1 MRYNR
6 PTKTMKKGLFF
17 TFAILFAMQ
26 DIVSAQGVLKQVGR
40 GMLTGGFY
48 HLVNGNLTPRP
59 IIRTGSTGWGTGNI
73 GYWTGNNGLGQPKP
87 AAELLEVPNGFGMKN
102 PALESL
108 EATKHHPF
116 ESLMLNTFEGT
127 QPQWNSMVSATTSG
141 GVGIKYSLAVP
152 HLFRRLG
159 FLTNEPLDSIGMKR
173 LSNFRDG
180 MANRVIG
187 ERVGHSRYE
196 NIEIKGNAMLCFAV
210 VSDAQATIDLLKQ
223 FLNREY
229 GGVNK
234 LADNY
239 AIMTCIMLGEEGES
253 YLRKLAKQ
261 REYAGLTVSSGWA
274 YVKNIMPDL
283 ELSDDLIGNYEWER
297 IDANNLEEW
306 KIARIIAQEKINQ
319 ANKK

>member
-1 MRYNR
+1 
-6 PTKTMKKGLFF
+6 MKKGLFF

-26 DIVSAQGVLKQVGR
+26 GIVSAQGFVKPLIR
-40 GMLTGGFY
+40 GALTGGFY
-48 HLVNGNLTPRP
+48 HLVNGNLTPP
-59 IIRTGSTGWGTGNI
+59 QPVIHRTGNIGLGTSSI

-141 GVGIKYSLAVP
+141 GVGIKYSLEVP

-187 ERVGHSRYE
+187 ERVGNSRQE

-297 IDANNLEEW
+297 IDANNLGEW